1 MTTAGRAMVCM
12 EVAGG
17 NVAFEGGLSL
27 PGLDA
32 WVITRPHGGAA
43 SGGDVHYLSSCATG
57 RITRLLLADVSGHGE
72 RVGRTSAA
80 LRDIMRRN
88 VNFVDQDRVV
98 RALNAE
104 FAGVA
109 GGRFATA
116 IVGTYWEPTARLTLA
131 NAGHPRPLLRRRGE
145 AVWSVVSVE
154 DGEAVGAGRRG
165 RRGRRARE
173 VRARDGLTDLP
184 LGIEAGA
191 AYRQVSVRLGRG
203 DSLLLYTDALVEAG
217 AASGGQIGE
226 AGFVELLG
234 GRDAGDAAAFLRGL
248 LADVEARGGGALD
261 DDATAILLRRSESR
275 ASYVTGLGAPV
286 RIARSVIGKGP
297 AGWPQIR
304 VDNILGTALPWLNGR
319 RGE

>member
-1 MTTAGRAMVCM
+1 M

-32 WVITRPHGGAA
+32 WVITRPHRGAA

-145 AVWSVVSVE
+145 AGWSVVSVE
-154 DGEAVGAGRRG
+154 DGEEVGAGRLVKRG
-165 RRGRRARE
+165 ARAGGAARG
-173 VRARDGLTDLP
+173 DGPTDLP
-184 LGIEAGA
+184 LGIEEGA

-226 AGFVELLG
+226 AGLIGMLE
-234 GRDAGDAAAFLRGL
+234 GRDGVDAAAFLREL
-248 LADVEARGGGALD
+248 LRDVEGRGGGALD

-275 ASYVTGLGAPV
+275 ASFVAGLGAPV
-286 RIARSVIGKGP
+286 RIARSVFGEGP
-297 AGWPQIR
+297 AGWPQLR
-304 VDNILGTALPWLNGR
+304 ADNILGTVLPWLNGR